1 MKPGPPELVPLANID
16 PPSTLS
22 SEQVQQVEAEI
33 MKLTKSMSNCR
44 DDGMRAVFLCRRG
57 ALLRKVGVCVC
68 VREREVKYMLCTIYI
83 YFQQVG
89 RLRDSLS
96 DLRTSLSLQPSLSDS
111 LWHRHLLYLIQ
122 GDEKL
127 ALDDLNLLLKTN
139 KKHFG
144 GYRSRA
150 GLVLRQGDTAKAVF
164 NLGKAIALQSND
176 PEMYFTRAELYERV
190 SE

>member
-1 MKPGPPELVPLANID
+1 MYAMHHLHLL
-16 PPSTLS
+16 ST
-22 SEQVQQVEAEI
+22 
-33 MKLTKSMSNCR
+33 K
-44 DDGMRAVFLCRRG
+44 
-57 ALLRKVGVCVC
+57 
-68 VREREVKYMLCTIYI
+68 
-83 YFQQVG
+83 VG